1 MPTDNPAVP
10 AYSITEVQVLDP
22 DGFKRY
28 RQLAQAAVAQYGGR
42 FLVQGA
48 EPIVA
53 EGDWPTQQ
61 RVVVIEFPSMD
72 QLKTWYDSPEYRPA
86 RAIAKTALR
95 RRLLFLAG
103 TTAPTA

>member
-22 DGFKRY
+22 DGFKHY
-28 RQLAQAAVAQYGGR
+28 RQLAQAAVTHYGGR

-53 EGDWPTQQ
+53 EGEWPAQQ

-72 QLKTWYDSPEYRPA
+72 RLKTWYESPEYRPA
-86 RAIAKTALR
+86 RTIAQTALR
-95 RRLLFLAG
+95 RRLMFLEG
-103 TTAPTA
+103 KNPSTA